1 MKERIKGISFVKM
14 DATASTYEEAENICA
29 GIGGQLAFF
38 KNEAEY
44 NEFSREL
51 PTEREWLGLTT
62 II

>member
-1 MKERIKGISFVKM
+1 M

-51 PTEREWLGLTT
+51 PAEREWLGLMT